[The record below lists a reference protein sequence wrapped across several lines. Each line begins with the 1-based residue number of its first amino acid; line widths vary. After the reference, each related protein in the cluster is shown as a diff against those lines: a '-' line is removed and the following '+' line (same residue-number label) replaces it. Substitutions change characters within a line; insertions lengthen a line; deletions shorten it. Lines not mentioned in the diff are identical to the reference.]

1 MKKHTIGLLALIFS
15 FLSSGL
21 SAQNLYIKTD
31 SLQKALPSL
40 KGVERR
46 EAMRQIIEYSEE
58 FSKDISKEY
67 SLRLFEEAKMVG
79 DTFYMIEGLYN
90 LGMVE
95 KLDGNFFQANQY

>member
-46 EAMRQIIEYSEE
+46 EAMRQIIE
-58 FSKDISKEY
+58 
-67 SLRLFEEAKMVG
+67 
-79 DTFYMIEGLYN
+79 
-90 LGMVE
+90 
-95 KLDGNFFQANQY
+95 